1 MLARISGI
9 LAVVLALGAP
19 AICYAADEDLAG
31 MWNIDGGTLEIK
43 DDGTFSGKPKDM
55 DGFAGKWDVNDA
67 GLLVLTRDDG
77 MAAECKYTLADTK
90 LTLSDCPAA
99 GAYDKSE

>member
-1 MLARISGI
+1 MNNTG
-9 LAVVLALGAP
+9 AVVVTGICGNLGRRVARRLHRQHEV
-19 AICYAADEDLAG
+19 IG
-31 MWNIDGGTLEIK
+31 IDRRP
-43 DDGTFSGKPKDM
+43 FSGKPKDM